1 MHLAQ
6 LHSSSV
12 EFVHQSIDIR
22 YPESLFL
29 VYRLNSLALF
39 FPRIF
44 VSLIKP
50 CLYFFPRIFV
60 SLIKPCLYLTLSCFA
75 DVLYMH
81 SAVGSTSASYAANGA
96 L

>member
-39 FPRIF
+39 FPR
-44 VSLIKP
+44 V
-50 CLYFFPRIFV
+50 FV
-60 SLIKPCLYLTLSCFA
+60 SLIKPCLYLTLSCFP
-75 DVLYMH
+75 DILYMH